1 MCSDRHTSQ
10 SSRCIYYLNPNY
22 CFKTITQGLASSHY
36 MLSRQFGFLLTG
48 KAAFCSTC
56 YNDSNGRQ
64 QPHLHCFKKTP
75 KGTEAIQLLHCLY
88 FSVSQAGG
96 ASLSHK
102 VLVNQ
107 QTAHL
112 DE

>member
-10 SSRCIYYLNPNY
+10 SSRCIYYLNQNY

-36 MLSRQFGFLLTG
+36 MFSRQFGFLLTG

-64 QPHLHCFKKTP
+64 KKQ

-88 FSVSQAGG
+88 F
-96 ASLSHK
+96 LCHK
-102 VLVNQ
+102 LEVLHCPTKFLLISRQ
-107 QTAHL
+107 L
-112 DE
+112 IWMSERL